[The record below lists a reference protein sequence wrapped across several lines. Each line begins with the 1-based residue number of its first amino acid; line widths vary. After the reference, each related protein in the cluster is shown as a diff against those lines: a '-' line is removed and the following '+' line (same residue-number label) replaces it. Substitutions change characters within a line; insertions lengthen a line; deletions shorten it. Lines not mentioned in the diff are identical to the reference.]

1 MQEVYFF
8 ISLVAVISLLTGCA
22 GYPSLL
28 SFPFD
33 RGGRTLNS
41 AASELT
47 PYLASRYLVF
57 ASDRNGSQAI
67 YLFDAID
74 RRLLPL
80 PGLNSLDQIASS
92 PSISE
97 DGRYIVFTASRQGKT
112 AIYLYD
118 RQTQQRREI
127 APDLLAEVR
136 NPIISADGSKVA
148 FEAAKNGQWDIMI
161 YDLSGRVLINENQ

>member
-1 MQEVYFF
+1 
-8 ISLVAVISLLTGCA
+8 
-22 GYPSLL
+22 
-28 SFPFD
+28 
-33 RGGRTLNS
+33 
-41 AASELT
+41 
-47 PYLASRYLVF
+47 
-57 ASDRNGSQAI
+57 
-67 YLFDAID
+67 
-74 RRLLPL
+74 
-80 PGLNSLDQIASS
+80 

-112 AIYLYD
+112 TIYLYD

-161 YDLSGRVLINENQ
+161 YDLSGRVLVNENQ

>member
-33 RGGRTLNS
+33 RGGRSLNS

-92 PSISE
+92 PSPR
-97 DGRYIVFTASRQGKT
+97 DLFATQASNFWLG
-112 AIYLYD
+112 L
-118 RQTQQRREI
+118 
-127 APDLLAEVR
+127 
-136 NPIISADGSKVA
+136 
-148 FEAAKNGQWDIMI
+148 
-161 YDLSGRVLINENQ
+161 